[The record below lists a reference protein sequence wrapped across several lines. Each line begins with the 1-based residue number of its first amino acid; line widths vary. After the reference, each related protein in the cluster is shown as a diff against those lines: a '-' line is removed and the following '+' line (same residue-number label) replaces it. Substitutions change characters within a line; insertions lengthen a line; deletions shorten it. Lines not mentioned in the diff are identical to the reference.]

1 MIDRILRDIVN
12 LLLYGG
18 AFIGICAA
26 CITALT
32 FELIGDVGQQ
42 QLSYVLLIGVS
53 TAALYSGHR
62 VIGLKKV
69 SHVTSNERYNVIRK
83 YKVHIWVYCVL
94 WILLSMWLFLPFAS
108 IEFVLWMMP
117 GGSIAMLYVLPLFS
131 KGRRLRDMGWIKIIL
146 IGWSWAWLTALMP
159 ALYISKEPVFIS
171 TFMSIGRM
179 IFIIAIAIPFEIRD
193 ISIDGSVGLTTM
205 PVYFGMGKTIRAGII
220 LCILLIGF
228 VTVSSFHYHD
238 PAYGISM
245 SLVSILSIWILN
257 KSPHITDDYFFS
269 GLTDGTMILA
279 LSAYCIVGNL
289 ICS

>member
-1 MIDRILRDIVN
+1 MIDKIVRDIVN

-42 QLSYVLLIGVS
+42 QLSYILLIGVS

-62 VIGLKKV
+62 VIGLHKV

-83 YKVHIWVYCVL
+83 YKVHIWVYCVV
-94 WILLSMWLFLPFAS
+94 WVLLSIWLFVPLAS
-108 IEFVLWMMP
+108 IEFVLWLIP

-131 KGRRLRDMGWIKIIL
+131 KGRRLRDMGWSKIIL

-159 ALYISKEPVFIS
+159 AIYISKEPVVIAM
-171 TFMSIGRM
+171 FMGIGRM
-179 IFIIAIAIPFEIRD
+179 LFVIAITIPFEIRD

-205 PVYFGMGKTIRAGII
+205 PVFFGMGKTIRVGII
-220 LCILLIGF
+220 LCLLLI
-228 VTVSSFHYHD
+228 VIVAISSYHYHD
-238 PAYGISM
+238 PAYGLSM
-245 SLVSILSIWILN
+245 VLISILAIWILK
-257 KSPHITDDYFFS
+257 KSQHISDDYFFS
-269 GLTDGTMILA
+269 GLADGTMILA
-279 LSAYCIVGNL
+279 LVVYCFLGNFISL
-289 ICS
+289 